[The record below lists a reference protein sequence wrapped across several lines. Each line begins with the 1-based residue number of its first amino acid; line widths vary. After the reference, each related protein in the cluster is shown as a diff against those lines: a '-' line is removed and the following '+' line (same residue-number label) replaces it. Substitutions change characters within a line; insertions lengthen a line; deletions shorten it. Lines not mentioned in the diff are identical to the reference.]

1 MEALNVYL
9 NGREVGRL
17 VDDNG
22 EMSFSYL
29 AEYLDSKEQEPISY
43 SVPLRRE
50 AFGHTEIEPFLSN
63 LLPDDIVRTRIA
75 EILQIPRENTFAL
88 LRAIG
93 GDCAGA
99 VSFLE
104 EGVVP
109 ECNGRGA
116 YRELSDDEAGL
127 ILCNLQK
134 RPLDV
139 GEEGFRIS
147 GAGAQDKLIACVR
160 DGRVLLPLNGTPS
173 THIIKP
179 AMPGY
184 PDSVENEW
192 FSMRLAAACGLDV
205 AKCEI
210 AVISGKR
217 CYVCERYDRE
227 VVANCV
233 RRLHQEDF
241 CQMLKIDPKRKY
253 ESLGGPGFLDSFSL
267 LRALQ
272 LPASD
277 TVEFLDRSVFNFV
290 VGNGDAHAKNFSVLY
305 RNAIPRL
312 SPAYD
317 IMSTAIYP
325 EVGKRMAMKLDGE
338 YAFKW
343 ITRDKFIRMASKS
356 GIGPRVATHELDKVI
371 HRVERA
377 LPKLV
382 AKAGREFPHG
392 VYATIA
398 DGIAERI
405 SRIRAGG
412 ALHG

>member
-1 MEALNVYL
+1 MEALDVYL
-9 NGREVGRL
+9 NGRKAGRL

-22 EMSFSYL
+22 TMSFAYL
-29 AEYLDSKEQEPISY
+29 RDYLVAEWREPLSY
-43 SVPLRRE
+43 SVPLKSE
-50 AFGHTEIEPFLSN
+50 PYGHSEIEPYLSN

-75 EILQIPRENTFAL
+75 AILQIPRENTFAL
-88 LRAIG
+88 LKAIG

-99 VSFLE
+99 VSFLS
-104 EGVVP
+104 EGMLP
-109 ECNGRGA
+109 DAGGSDE
-116 YRELSDDEAGL
+116 YRELSDDEAGR
-127 ILCNLQK
+127 ILGNLQK

-179 AMPGY
+179 AMPDY

-192 FSMRLAAACGLDV
+192 FSMRLASLCGLDV
-205 AKCEI
+205 AECDI
-210 AVISGKR
+210 ATFGGRR
-217 CYVCERYDRE
+217 CYVCTRYDRE
-227 VVANCV
+227 IVAGKV

-253 ESLGGPGFLDSFSL
+253 ESVGGPGLAESFAL

-277 TVEFLDRSVFNFV
+277 TLEFLDRVIFNFI
-290 VGNGDAHAKNFSVLY
+290 VGNGDAHAKNFSVVY
-305 RNAIPRL
+305 RGGVAGL
-312 SPAYD
+312 SPVYD

-325 EVGKRMAMKLDGE
+325 EVGRRMAMKIDGE

-343 ITRDKFIRMASKS
+343 ITRDKFVRMAGKS
-356 GIGPRVATHELDKVI
+356 GIRPHLVESEIDKMVR
-371 HRVERA
+371 RVERM
-377 LPKLV
+377 LPQL
-382 AKAGREFPHG
+382 ATKAGRSFPHR
-392 VYATIA
+392 VYAAIA
-398 DGIAERI
+398 DSIR
-405 SRIRAGG
+405 SRIPQICQ
-412 ALHG
+412 

>member
-9 NGREVGRL
+9 NGRKAGRL

-29 AEYLDSKEQEPISY
+29 GEYLESKGREPLSY
-43 SVPLRRE
+43 SVPLRGE
-50 AFGHTEIEPFLSN
+50 AFGHAEIEPFLSN

-104 EGVVP
+104 EGVLP
-109 ECNGRGA
+109 EGNEKEE
-116 YRELSDDEAGL
+116 YRELSDDEAGR
-127 ILCNLQK
+127 ILGNLQK

-160 DGRVLLPLNGTPS
+160 EGCVLLPLTGTPS

-179 AMPGY
+179 AMPDY

-192 FSMRLAAACGLDV
+192 FAMHLAAACGLN
-205 AKCEI
+205 AAECEI
-210 AVISGKR
+210 VTIGGRR
-217 CYVCERYDRE
+217 CYVCTRYDRE
-227 VVANCV
+227 VAAGKV

-241 CQMLKIDPKRKY
+241 CQMLKVDPKRKY
-253 ESLGGPGFLDSFSL
+253 ESVGGPGFQESFAL

-277 TVEFLDRSVFNFV
+277 TIEFLDRAVFNFI
-290 VGNGDAHAKNFSVLY
+290 VGNGDAHAKNFSVVY
-305 RNAIPRL
+305 RNAVPRL

-325 EVGKRMAMKLDGE
+325 EVGRRMAMKVDGE

-343 ITRDKFIRMASKS
+343 VTRDKFVRMANKS
-356 GIGPRVATHELDKVI
+356 GIAQRIVSRELDKMI
-371 HRVERA
+371 RHVERS
-377 LPKLV
+377 LPKV
-382 AKAGREFPHG
+382 VVEAGRLFPHRI
-392 VYATIA
+392 YHTIA
-398 DGIAERI
+398 QGITARI
-405 SRIRAGG
+405 SQIRS
-412 ALHG
+412 

>member
-1 MEALNVYL
+1 MEALDVYL
-9 NGREVGRL
+9 NGRRAGRL
-17 VDDNG
+17 VDENG
-22 EMSFSYL
+22 EMAFAYL
-29 AEYLDSKEQEPISY
+29 GEYLEANDREPLSY
-43 SVPLRRE
+43 SVPLRSE
-50 AFGHTEIEPFLSN
+50 AFSHAEIEPFLSN

-75 EILQIPRENTFAL
+75 GVLQIPRENTFAL

-99 VSFLE
+99 VSFFPEGASPEWNESE
-104 EGVVP
+104 E
-109 ECNGRGA
+109 
-116 YRELSDDEAGL
+116 YREIADDEAGR
-127 ILCNLQK
+127 ILGNLQR

-179 AMPGY
+179 AIPDY

-192 FSMRLAAACGLDV
+192 FSMRLAAACGLN
-205 AKCEI
+205 AAECEI
-210 AVISGKR
+210 LTIGGRR
-217 CYVCERYDRE
+217 CYVCKRYDRE
-227 VVANCV
+227 VIAGKV

-253 ESLGGPGFLDSFSL
+253 ESVGGPGFLESFAL

-277 TVEFLDRSVFNFV
+277 TVEFLDRAIFNFI
-290 VGNGDAHAKNFSVLY
+290 VGNGDAHAKNFSVVY
-305 RNAIPRL
+305 RNAAPGL

-317 IMSTAIYP
+317 IMSSAIYP
-325 EVGKRMAMKLDGE
+325 EVGRRMAMKVDGE

-343 ITRDKFIRMASKS
+343 ITRDKFIRMAGKS
-356 GIGPRVATHELDKVI
+356 GISPHVAASELDKVI
-371 HRVERA
+371 RRVEYVLPQLVEKAERSCPHRVYTA
-377 LPKLV
+377 
-382 AKAGREFPHG
+382 
-392 VYATIA
+392 IA
-398 DGIAERI
+398 SGIAARI
-405 SRIRAGG
+405 SQIRGK
-412 ALHG
+412 

>member
-9 NGREVGRL
+9 NGRKAGRL
-17 VDDNG
+17 VDSNG
-22 EMSFSYL
+22 EMSFSYHS
-29 AEYLDSKEQEPISY
+29 EYLESNESVPLSY
-43 SVPLRRE
+43 SVPLRGDSFSH
-50 AFGHTEIEPFLSN
+50 AEIEPFLSN

-99 VSFLE
+99 FSFLE
-104 EGVVP
+104 EGVSP
-109 ECNGRGA
+109 EGNQMEA
-116 YRELSDDEAGL
+116 YRELDDDEAGR
-127 ILCNLQK
+127 ILGNLQK

-139 GEEGFRIS
+139 GEEGLRIS

-160 DGRVLLPLNGTPS
+160 EGRVFLPLNGTPS

-179 AMPGY
+179 AMSDY

-192 FSMRLAAACGLDV
+192 FAMHLAADCGLNV
-205 AKCEI
+205 AECEI
-210 AVISGKR
+210 ATIGGRR
-217 CYVCERYDRE
+217 CYVCKRYDRE
-227 VVANCV
+227 IVAGKV
-233 RRLHQEDF
+233 RRVHQEDF
-241 CQMLKIDPKRKY
+241 CQILKIDPKRKY
-253 ESLGGPGFLDSFSL
+253 ESVGGPGFREMFAL
-267 LRALQ
+267 LRELQ

-277 TVEFLDRSVFNFV
+277 TVEFLDRTIFNFI
-290 VGNGDAHAKNFSVLY
+290 VGNGDAHAKNFSVVCK
-305 RNAIPRL
+305 NAVYRL

-325 EVGKRMAMKLDGE
+325 EVGRRMAMKVDGE

-356 GIGPRVATHELDKVI
+356 GIAQRIVTHELDKVKR
-371 HRVERA
+371 RVMRV
-377 LPKLV
+377 LPVLV
-382 AKAGREFPHG
+382 DKAMRVFPHS

-398 DGIAERI
+398 EGIMVRMAQI
-405 SRIRAGG
+405 
-412 ALHG
+412 LV

>member
-1 MEALNVYL
+1 MESLDVYL
-9 NGREVGRL
+9 NGRKAGRL

-22 EMSFSYL
+22 EMVFAYL
-29 AEYLDSKEQEPISY
+29 GEYLESDEHEPISY
-43 SVPLRRE
+43 SVPLRSEEFRH
-50 AFGHTEIEPFLSN
+50 AEIEPFLSN

-75 EILQIPRENTFAL
+75 DILQIPRENTFAL

-104 EGVVP
+104 EGVSP
-109 ECNGRGA
+109 EGNEKEE
-116 YRELSDDEAGL
+116 YRELSDDEAGR
-127 ILCNLQK
+127 ILGNLQK

-179 AMPGY
+179 AMQDY

-192 FSMRLAAACGLDV
+192 FSMRLAASCGLD
-205 AKCEI
+205 AAECGI
-210 AVISGKR
+210 ATICGRR
-217 CYVCERYDRE
+217 CYVCTRYDRE
-227 VVANCV
+227 VVAGKV

-253 ESLGGPGFLDSFSL
+253 ESVGGPGFAESFAL

-277 TVEFLDRSVFNFV
+277 TVEFLDRAVFNFI
-290 VGNGDAHAKNFSVLY
+290 VGNGDAHAKNFSVIY
-305 RNAIPRL
+305 RNAVPRL

-317 IMSTAIYP
+317 VMSTAIYP
-325 EVGKRMAMKLDGE
+325 EVGRRMAMKVDGE
-338 YAFKW
+338 YAFRW
-343 ITRDKFIRMASKS
+343 MTRDKFLRMAEKS
-356 GIGPRVATHELDKVI
+356 GISPRIAAHEIDKMI
-371 HRVERA
+371 RRIERS
-377 LPKLV
+377 LPKLLTT
-382 AKAGREFPHG
+382 AGRSFPHL
-392 VYATIA
+392 VYATIS
-398 DGIAERI
+398 DGIVSRI
-405 SRIRAGG
+405 SKLKGKG
-412 ALHG
+412 

>member
-1 MEALNVYL
+1 MEALTVYL
-9 NGREVGRL
+9 NGHKAGLL
-17 VDDNG
+17 VDNNG

-29 AEYLDSKEQEPISY
+29 GEYLESNEREPLSY
-43 SVPLRRE
+43 SVPLRSV
-50 AFGHTEIEPFLSN
+50 AFGHAEIEPFLSN

-104 EGVVP
+104 EGVSP
-109 ECNGRGA
+109 EGNGKEE
-116 YRELSDDEAGL
+116 YRELADDEAGR
-127 ILCNLQK
+127 ILGNLQK

-160 DGRVLLPLNGTPS
+160 EGRVLLPLNGTPS

-179 AMPGY
+179 AMPDY

-192 FSMRLAAACGLDV
+192 FAMRLAAACGLN
-205 AKCEI
+205 AAECEI
-210 AVISGKR
+210 VTIGGRR
-217 CYVCERYDRE
+217 CYVCTRYDRE
-227 VVANCV
+227 GAAGKV

-253 ESLGGPGFLDSFSL
+253 ESVGGPGFLESFAL

-277 TVEFLDRSVFNFV
+277 TIEFLDRAVFNFI
-290 VGNGDAHAKNFSVLY
+290 VGNGDAHAKNFSVIY
-305 RNAIPRL
+305 RNAVPRL

-325 EVGKRMAMKLDGE
+325 EVGRRMAMKVDGE
-338 YAFKW
+338 YTFKW
-343 ITRDKFIRMASKS
+343 ITRDKFIRMANKS
-356 GIGPRVATHELDKVI
+356 GIAQRIVSRELDKMI
-371 HRVERA
+371 RHVERA
-377 LPKLV
+377 LPALV
-382 AKAGREFPHG
+382 DKAGRLFPHS
-392 VYATIA
+392 VYAIIA
-398 DGIAERI
+398 EGIAARMAQI
-405 SRIRAGG
+405 
-412 ALHG
+412 